1 MTLADRIVALD
12 CGRIEQVGRPQ
23 ELYRQ
28 PAKIFVAGVIGS
40 PAMTFFD
47 ARLDTRDG
55 RKVGVL
61 KTGETVPISAPPNK
75 AGEDGRD
82 VVLGI
87 RPEDLALGEG
97 PSRGSVQLAEVTGA
111 QALLT
116 FECTA
121 ARQPVVLLVETDTNP
136 DIGAPISACAPPERV
151 HIFDRQTG
159 DRP

>member
-1 MTLADRIVALD
+1 SFGEQANFKLRTFQGSRSQAYSYPSRALYVTHDQIEAMTLADRIVALD

-61 KTGETVPISAPPNK
+61 KTGETVPISAPP
-75 AGEDGRD
+75 
-82 VVLGI
+82 
-87 RPEDLALGEG
+87 
-97 PSRGSVQLAEVTGA
+97 Q
-111 QALLT
+111 
-116 FECTA
+116 
-121 ARQPVVLLVETDTNP
+121 
-136 DIGAPISACAPPERV
+136 
-151 HIFDRQTG
+151 
-159 DRP
+159 